1 MLDNL
6 EKDLLEKVAGIKD
19 KPQGAYNI
27 RLNSKAVDRAS
38 SKNITI
44 TKKEDKDG
52 IDIRIAPG
60 TKKRSLLHS
69 CNHG

>member
-44 TKKEDKDG
+44 TKKKIKMALISALLQEQ
-52 IDIRIAPG
+52 
-60 TKKRSLLHS
+60 KKKFVTFL
-69 CNHG
+69 

>member
-27 RLNSKAVDRAS
+27 FIISV
-38 SKNITI
+38 
-44 TKKEDKDG
+44 
-52 IDIRIAPG
+52 
-60 TKKRSLLHS
+60 
-69 CNHG
+69 

>member
-52 IDIRIAPG
+52 MISALLQEQ
-60 TKKRSLLHS
+60 KKKFVTFL
-69 CNHG
+69 

>member
-27 RLNSKAVDRAS
+27 RLK
-38 SKNITI
+38 
-44 TKKEDKDG
+44 
-52 IDIRIAPG
+52 
-60 TKKRSLLHS
+60 LLIELLVKI
-69 CNHG
+69 

>member
-44 TKKEDKDG
+44 TMLT
-52 IDIRIAPG
+52 IIAIFLFSIILPC
-60 TKKRSLLHS
+60 LYYHIFPD
-69 CNHG
+69 

>member
-44 TKKEDKDG
+44 TKKKIKMALISALLQEQ
-52 IDIRIAPG
+52 
-60 TKKRSLLHS
+60 KRSLLHS

>member
-27 RLNSKAVDRAS
+27 RLNSKAVDRAFFLYRLA
-38 SKNITI
+38 KLY
-44 TKKEDKDG
+44 
-52 IDIRIAPG
+52 A
-60 TKKRSLLHS
+60 
-69 CNHG
+69 

>member
-52 IDIRIAPG
+52 
-60 TKKRSLLHS
+60 K
-69 CNHG
+69 

>member
-27 RLNSKAVDRAS
+27 L
-38 SKNITI
+38 
-44 TKKEDKDG
+44 
-52 IDIRIAPG
+52 
-60 TKKRSLLHS
+60 SLIHI
-69 CNHG
+69 

>member
-27 RLNSKAVDRAS
+27 VK
-38 SKNITI
+38 
-44 TKKEDKDG
+44 
-52 IDIRIAPG
+52 
-60 TKKRSLLHS
+60 LLIELLVKI
-69 CNHG
+69 